1 MNRKDII
8 DFATFK
14 ELDSLLSWMETYM
27 RDASEE
33 QLESYLGIKD
43 ELIRRMTR
51 LNEEHIGFWRIY
63 SEMMERGHSA
73 KAADLYVNRAREAWN
88 GPKGDE
94 E

>member
-43 ELIRRMTR
+43 ELLRRMTR

-63 SEMMERGHSA
+63 SEE
-73 KAADLYVNRAREAWN
+73 K
-88 GPKGDE
+88 
-94 E
+94 

>member
-27 RDASEE
+27 RGASEE

-43 ELIRRMTR
+43 ELLRRMTR
-51 LNEEHIGFWRIY
+51 LNEEHVGFWRIY
-63 SEMMERGHSA
+63 SEE
-73 KAADLYVNRAREAWN
+73 K
-88 GPKGDE
+88 
-94 E
+94 

>member
-43 ELIRRMTR
+43 EVIRRMTR
-51 LNEEHIGFWRIY
+51 LNEEHIGFWRIFGN
-63 SEMMERGHSA
+63 MGHSA